1 MSRRRRFSPVEIIKS
16 FLIFLLMVLMLVLL
30 ILLLLSQSG
39 TREEALPEADRM
51 VVYASG
57 VQPMDTVGMETS
69 RVTPY
74 LLACRHAGNALSV
87 VHASDADR
95 KSYEVLY
102 PLIREQLG
110 TDTVGYPV
118 DASVCASVISACAAS
133 EELIYLCYNGALPSC
148 VIRAYTFSEED
159 SIGGDSED
167 DGSVSGNAAYIKE
180 LFFVPAS
187 SLQAVSDALPTALP
201 ADPDAVCTLSR
212 DDRGA
217 VMMIAAPDARP
228 MTAAAEMPDDGA
240 LAGYTA
246 SLEALSA
253 DAQTGVFAEHIT
265 AHPAIRLD
273 GLYRMPQ
280 ITRRTFDP
288 AASLYGDDRTLSAV
302 LRMLGMRESDT
313 DNYYT
318 AGTGD
323 RVYLNANGRLTF
335 SGTDSS
341 VRYDALQEG
350 GLDLAEYLGYSSI
363 DGNYRLSEYLRAADR
378 LLSGLEAL
386 EGAFGG
392 DGLRCTLVDVTVTDT
407 DELSLTYAY
416 THRGIPLTDTDGSWL
431 LAMVLR
437 AGGGVISHLE
447 LYPCHAEIAEEERYL
462 LPQSV
467 TLDALYTEHPDDV
480 LPDGLYMLYRPVLN
494 RQGETVFSADWI
506 GLAE

>member
-1 MSRRRRFSPVEIIKS
+1 MSRRRIFSPVEMIKS

-39 TREEALPEADRM
+39 TKEEALPEADRM

-74 LLACRHAGNALSV
+74 LLAYRHAGNTLSV
-87 VHASDADR
+87 VHASDADS

-102 PLIREQLG
+102 PLIRTQLG
-110 TDTVGYPV
+110 SDIVGHPV
-118 DASVCASVISACAAS
+118 DASARETVISACTAS
-133 EELIYLCYNGALPSC
+133 DELIYLCYNGALPAS

-159 SIGGDSED
+159 SVGGTGD
-167 DGSVSGNAAYIKE
+167 DDEQVSGNAVYIKE
-180 LFFVPAS
+180 LFIVPAS
-187 SLQAVSDALPTALP
+187 SLLAVSDVLPTGLSS
-201 ADPDAVCTLSR
+201 DPDAICTLSR

-217 VMMIAAPDARP
+217 VMMIAAPDVRP

-265 AHPAIRLD
+265 AHPALRLD

-280 ITRRTFDP
+280 IACSTFDP
-288 AASLYGDDRTLSAV
+288 AASLYEDPGTLSAV
-302 LRMLGMRESDT
+302 LRLLGMRESDT

-350 GLDLAEYLGYSSI
+350 GLDLADYLGYSSI

-378 LLSGLEAL
+378 LLSGLEIL
-386 EGAFGG
+386 NGAFGG
-392 DGLRCTLVDVTVTDT
+392 DGLRCTLIDVTVTDT

-416 THRGIPLTDTDGSWL
+416 THRAVPLTDTDGSWL
-431 LAMVLR
+431 YAMVLR

-467 TLDALYTEHPDDV
+467 TLDALYTERPDEV
-480 LPDGLYMLYRPVLN
+480 LPDDLYMLYRPIQN
-494 RQGETVFSADWI
+494 RMGEVVYSADWI